1 MRSAAAV
8 FHCVGSGFHLPG
20 SIPDFSQSTALLTWR
35 FKCFAPGALRA
46 IAACFVSGGLIG

>member
-1 MRSAAAV
+1 MRSAASV